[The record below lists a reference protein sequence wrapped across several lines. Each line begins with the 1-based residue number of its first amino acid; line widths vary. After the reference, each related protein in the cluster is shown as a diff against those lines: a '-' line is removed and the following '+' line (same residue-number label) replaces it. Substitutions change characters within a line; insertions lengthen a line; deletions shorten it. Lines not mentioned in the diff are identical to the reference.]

1 MNKQKTFHAETPRT
15 NIVTVRF
22 SDDEMETLDFVCQVL
37 DQSRSQYIRRKA
49 LTGGIPRPE
58 VRIALDEE
66 RASAVAGQLGR
77 IGNNLNQI
85 ARKLN
90 SGDKQTNRMTD
101 DIARTIDQLNER
113 LRFLR
118 DVEDFRG
125 NSETNRN
132 YHDFITYVLFQH
144 DSHARPIYD
153 HNHVKRLR
161 ENYLIDAIN
170 TTPWTYNLD
179 CQRSNR
185 QWKKNREEREVKQHH
200 FILSFDP
207 KDVECGLTMEKAQA
221 LGMEFARKHFSGH
234 QCVVATHDDGNNHSG
249 NIHTHISIN
258 SLRTIDTEPPEYSN
272 LARDYKAGFKFQAQV
287 ELNRKAKQNV
297 TDKEYWASQR
307 GQERLGQKNEAI
319 RSVGGKPTESK
330 FKTELARIR
339 IAINETKQKCSS
351 VEDFK
356 AILKREHNITV
367 TESRGRWSYLPEYR
381 KRPITSRRL
390 GDDYGKEAIE
400 AFINQRLLELQQQQA
415 AEQAPQAVPE
425 QKAEK
430 KPASEPKQASPIIET
445 VVTGRIIDLNDPK
458 IKASYGLT
466 QWAKIQ
472 NLKAMSM
479 SFNYL
484 TENHLLNLDDLQATI
499 EDHKQDFN
507 HDTQRL
513 LRVEKNLK
521 ECNGL
526 LKHLGLYHKYRPLY
540 EQYLKTHK
548 SPKFRE
554 KNIRELLLY
563 DGAVKYLRE
572 YQQAH
577 HVNSVPNYQS
587 LKEAKVRL
595 TAQQQELYE
604 RRRRLK
610 DTIKTMEDGYK
621 LLEQLEPKRS
631 QPNLHRYHQLE

>member
-1 MNKQKTFHAETPRT
+1 MAILKHLAVHNADYHA
-15 NIVTVRF
+15 
-22 SDDEMETLDFVCQVL
+22 
-37 DQSRSQYIRRKA
+37 
-49 LTGGIPRPE
+49 
-58 VRIALDEE
+58 
-66 RASAVAGQLGR
+66 
-77 IGNNLNQI
+77 
-85 ARKLN
+85 
-90 SGDKQTNRMTD
+90 
-101 DIARTIDQLNER
+101 
-113 LRFLR
+113 
-118 DVEDFRG
+118 
-125 NSETNRN
+125 
-132 YHDFITYVLFQH
+132 FITYVLFQH

-153 HNHVKRLR
+153 HNHVKKLR

-234 QCVVATHDDGNNHSG
+234 DKCIRYLKSEVEKLCRENGLH
-249 NIHTHISIN
+249 
-258 SLRTIDTEPPEYSN
+258 
-272 LARDYKAGFKFQAQV
+272 QV
-287 ELNRKAKQNV
+287 ELNKPAKQKI
-297 TDKEYWASQR
+297 TDKEYYAEKR
-307 GQERLGQKNEAI
+307 GQERLDQKNETI
-319 RSVGGKPTESK
+319 RMVGGKPAVEK
-330 FKTELARIR
+330 FETELARIR
-339 IAINETKQKCSS
+339 KAIDETKQKCNSF
-351 VEDFK
+351 EDFK
-356 AILKREHNITV
+356 AILKREHNIVV
-367 TESRGRWSYLPEYR
+367 TERRGRWSYLPEYR

-400 AFINQRLLELQQQQA
+400 SFINQRLLELQHQAQKQKTQA
-415 AEQAPQAVPE
+415 APE
-425 QKAEK
+425 KKAEK
-430 KPASEPKQASPIIET
+430 KPMPEPKPSRPVIET
-445 VVTGRIIDLNDPK
+445 VITGRIIDLNDPK
-458 IKASYGLT
+458 IQCSYSLT

-540 EQYLKTHK
+540 EQYLKTRK

-554 KNIRELLLY
+554 KNIQGLLLY

-577 HVNSVPNYQS
+577 NVNSVPNYQS

-595 TAQQQELYE
+595 TTQQQDLYE
-604 RRRRLK
+604 RRRALK
-610 DTIKTMEDGYK
+610 SIIKTMEDGYK
-621 LLEQLEPKRS
+621 LLTQQEHTIQRNLNRSHYYELE
-631 QPNLHRYHQLE
+631 

>member
-1 MNKQKTFHAETPRT
+1 MAILKHLAVHNADYHA
-15 NIVTVRF
+15 
-22 SDDEMETLDFVCQVL
+22 
-37 DQSRSQYIRRKA
+37 
-49 LTGGIPRPE
+49 
-58 VRIALDEE
+58 
-66 RASAVAGQLGR
+66 
-77 IGNNLNQI
+77 
-85 ARKLN
+85 
-90 SGDKQTNRMTD
+90 
-101 DIARTIDQLNER
+101 
-113 LRFLR
+113 
-118 DVEDFRG
+118 
-125 NSETNRN
+125 
-132 YHDFITYVLFQH
+132 FITYVLFQH

-170 TTPWTYNLD
+170 TTPWTFNLD

-185 QWKKNREEREVKQHH
+185 RWKKNRDEREVKQHH

-207 KDVECGLTMEKAQA
+207 KDVECGLTMEKAQE

-272 LARDYKAGFKFQAQV
+272 LARDYKAGFKFQASDKCIRYLKSEVEKLCRENGLHQV
-287 ELNRKAKQNV
+287 ELNKPAKQKI
-297 TDKEYWASQR
+297 TDREYYAEKR
-307 GQERLGQKNEAI
+307 GQERLDQKNETI
-319 RSVGGKPTESK
+319 RMVGGKPAVEK
-330 FKTELARIR
+330 FETELARIR
-339 IAINETKQKCSS
+339 KAIDETKQKCNSF
-351 VEDFK
+351 EDFK
-356 AILKREHNITV
+356 AILKREHNIVV
-367 TESRGRWSYLPEYR
+367 TERRGRWSYLPEYR

-400 AFINQRLLELQQQQA
+400 AFINQRILKLQQQAQKQQTQA
-415 AEQAPQAVPE
+415 APE
-425 QKAEK
+425 KKAEK
-430 KPASEPKQASPIIET
+430 KPMPEPKPSRPVIET
-445 VVTGRIIDLNDPK
+445 VITGRIIDLNDPK
-458 IKASYGLT
+458 IQCSYSLT

-540 EQYLKTHK
+540 EQYLKTRK

-554 KNIRELLLY
+554 KNIQGLLLY

-577 HVNSVPNYQS
+577 NVNSVPNYQS

-595 TAQQQELYE
+595 TTQQQDLYE
-604 RRRRLK
+604 RRRALK
-610 DTIKTMEDGYK
+610 SIIKTMEDGYK
-621 LLEQLEPKRS
+621 LLTQQEHTIQRNLNRSHYYELE
-631 QPNLHRYHQLE
+631 

>member
-1 MNKQKTFHAETPRT
+1 MAILKHLAIQG
-15 NIVTVRF
+15 
-22 SDDEMETLDFVCQVL
+22 S
-37 DQSRSQYIRRKA
+37 
-49 LTGGIPRPE
+49 
-58 VRIALDEE
+58 
-66 RASAVAGQLGR
+66 
-77 IGNNLNQI
+77 
-85 ARKLN
+85 
-90 SGDKQTNRMTD
+90 
-101 DIARTIDQLNER
+101 
-113 LRFLR
+113 
-118 DVEDFRG
+118 
-125 NSETNRN
+125 N

-153 HNHVKRLR
+153 ENHVKHLR
-161 ENYLIDAIN
+161 ENVLIDAIN
-170 TTPWTYNLD
+170 TTPWTYGID
-179 CQRSNR
+179 CQISNR
-185 QWKKNREEREVKQHH
+185 FWKKNRDRKDIKQHH

-207 KDVECGLTMEKAQA
+207 KDVECGLTIEKAQA

-234 QCVVATHDDGNNHSG
+234 QCVVATHDDGHNGSG
-249 NIHTHISIN
+249 SIHCHIGFN
-258 SLRTIDTEPPEYSN
+258 SLRIKDIPQPEYSK
-272 LARDYKAGFKFQAQV
+272 LERDGKAGYKFHNTPECLRYLKADVERMCRENGLHQV
-287 ELNRKAKQNV
+287 ELNKQAKQNV

-307 GQERLGQKNEAI
+307 GQEKLDRKNEAI

-339 IAINETKQKCSS
+339 QAIDETKQKCNS

-356 AILKREHNITV
+356 AILKREHNIVV

-390 GDDYGKEAIE
+390 GDDYGKESIE
-400 AFINQRLLELQQQQA
+400 VFINQRILKSQQQA
-415 AEQAPQAVPE
+415 QLQKSQAAPE
-425 QKAEK
+425 QKVEK
-430 KPASEPKQASPIIET
+430 KPIPEPKPSRPVIET
-445 VVTGRIIDLNDPK
+445 VIAGHIIDLNDPK
-458 IKASYGLT
+458 IQSSYNLT

-540 EQYLKTHK
+540 EQYLKTRK

-554 KNIRELLLY
+554 KNIQGLLLY
-563 DGAVKYLRE
+563 DGAVKYLHE
-572 YQQAH
+572 YQRAH
-577 HVNSVPNYQS
+577 NVNSVPNYQS

-595 TAQQQELYE
+595 TAQQQDLYE
-604 RRRRLK
+604 RRRALK
-610 DTIKTMEDGYK
+610 STIKTMEDGYK
-621 LLEQLEPKRS
+621 LLTQQERTIQRS
-631 QPNLHRYHQLE
+631 LNRNQFYEIE

>member
-1 MNKQKTFHAETPRT
+1 MAILKHLAVHNADYHA
-15 NIVTVRF
+15 
-22 SDDEMETLDFVCQVL
+22 
-37 DQSRSQYIRRKA
+37 
-49 LTGGIPRPE
+49 
-58 VRIALDEE
+58 
-66 RASAVAGQLGR
+66 
-77 IGNNLNQI
+77 
-85 ARKLN
+85 
-90 SGDKQTNRMTD
+90 
-101 DIARTIDQLNER
+101 
-113 LRFLR
+113 
-118 DVEDFRG
+118 
-125 NSETNRN
+125 
-132 YHDFITYVLFQH
+132 FITYVLFQH

-170 TTPWTYNLD
+170 TTPWTFNLD

-185 QWKKNREEREVKQHH
+185 RWKKNRDEREVKQHH

-207 KDVECGLTMEKAQA
+207 KDVECGLTMEKAQE

-272 LARDYKAGFKFQAQV
+272 LARDYKAGFKFQASDKCIRYLKSEVEKLCRENGLHQV
-287 ELNRKAKQNV
+287 ELNKPAKQKI
-297 TDKEYWASQR
+297 TDREYYAEKR
-307 GQERLGQKNEAI
+307 GQERLDQKNETI
-319 RSVGGKPTESK
+319 RMVGGKPAVEK
-330 FKTELARIR
+330 FETELARIR
-339 IAINETKQKCSS
+339 KAIDETKQKCNSF
-351 VEDFK
+351 EDFK
-356 AILKREHNITV
+356 AILKREHNIVV
-367 TESRGRWSYLPEYR
+367 TERRGRWSYLPEYR

-400 AFINQRLLELQQQQA
+400 SFINQRLLELQHQAQKQKTQA
-415 AEQAPQAVPE
+415 APE
-425 QKAEK
+425 KKAEK
-430 KPASEPKQASPIIET
+430 KPMPEPKPSRPVIET
-445 VVTGRIIDLNDPK
+445 VITGRIIDLNDPK
-458 IKASYGLT
+458 IQCSYSLT

-540 EQYLKTHK
+540 EQYLKTRK

-554 KNIRELLLY
+554 KNIQGLLLY

-577 HVNSVPNYQS
+577 NVNSVPNYQS

-595 TAQQQELYE
+595 TTQQQDLYE
-604 RRRRLK
+604 RRRALK
-610 DTIKTMEDGYK
+610 SIIKTMEDGYK
-621 LLEQLEPKRS
+621 LLTQQEHTIQRNLNRSHYYELE
-631 QPNLHRYHQLE
+631 

>member
-1 MNKQKTFHAETPRT
+1 MAILKHLAVHNSDYHA
-15 NIVTVRF
+15 
-22 SDDEMETLDFVCQVL
+22 
-37 DQSRSQYIRRKA
+37 
-49 LTGGIPRPE
+49 
-58 VRIALDEE
+58 
-66 RASAVAGQLGR
+66 
-77 IGNNLNQI
+77 
-85 ARKLN
+85 
-90 SGDKQTNRMTD
+90 
-101 DIARTIDQLNER
+101 
-113 LRFLR
+113 
-118 DVEDFRG
+118 
-125 NSETNRN
+125 
-132 YHDFITYVLFQH
+132 FITYVLFQH

-153 HNHVKRLR
+153 HNHVKKLR

-207 KDVECGLTMEKAQA
+207 KDVECGLTMEKAQE

-272 LARDYKAGFKFQAQV
+272 LARDYKAGFKFQASDKCIRYLKSEVEKLCRENGLHQV
-287 ELNRKAKQNV
+287 ELNKPAKQKI
-297 TDKEYWASQR
+297 TDREYYAEKR
-307 GQERLGQKNEAI
+307 GQERLDQKNETI
-319 RSVGGKPTESK
+319 RMVGGKPAVEK
-330 FKTELARIR
+330 FETELARIR
-339 IAINETKQKCSS
+339 KAIDETKQKCNSF
-351 VEDFK
+351 EDFK
-356 AILKREHNITV
+356 AILKREHNIVV
-367 TESRGRWSYLPEYR
+367 TERRGRWSYLPEYR

-400 AFINQRLLELQQQQA
+400 SFINQRLLELQHQAQKQKTQA
-415 AEQAPQAVPE
+415 APE
-425 QKAEK
+425 KKAEK
-430 KPASEPKQASPIIET
+430 KPMPEPKPSRPVIET
-445 VVTGRIIDLNDPK
+445 VITGRIIDLNDPK
-458 IKASYGLT
+458 IQCSYSLT

-540 EQYLKTHK
+540 EQYLKTRK

-554 KNIRELLLY
+554 KNIQGLLLY

-577 HVNSVPNYQS
+577 NVNSVPNYQS

-595 TAQQQELYE
+595 TTQQQDLYE
-604 RRRRLK
+604 RRRALK
-610 DTIKTMEDGYK
+610 SIIKTMEDGYK
-621 LLEQLEPKRS
+621 LLTQQEHTIQRNLNRSHYYELE
-631 QPNLHRYHQLE
+631 

>member
-1 MNKQKTFHAETPRT
+1 MAILKHLAVHNADYHA
-15 NIVTVRF
+15 
-22 SDDEMETLDFVCQVL
+22 
-37 DQSRSQYIRRKA
+37 
-49 LTGGIPRPE
+49 
-58 VRIALDEE
+58 
-66 RASAVAGQLGR
+66 
-77 IGNNLNQI
+77 
-85 ARKLN
+85 
-90 SGDKQTNRMTD
+90 
-101 DIARTIDQLNER
+101 
-113 LRFLR
+113 
-118 DVEDFRG
+118 
-125 NSETNRN
+125 
-132 YHDFITYVLFQH
+132 FITYVLFQH

-170 TTPWTYNLD
+170 TTPWTFNLD

-185 QWKKNREEREVKQHH
+185 RWKKNRDEREVKQHH

-207 KDVECGLTMEKAQA
+207 KDVECGLTMEKAQE

-272 LARDYKAGFKFQAQV
+272 LARDYKAGFKFQASDKCIRYLKSEVEKLCRENGLHQV
-287 ELNRKAKQNV
+287 ELNKPAKQKI
-297 TDKEYWASQR
+297 TDREYYAEKR
-307 GQERLGQKNEAI
+307 GQERLDQKNETI
-319 RSVGGKPTESK
+319 RMVGGKPAVEK
-330 FKTELARIR
+330 FETELARIR
-339 IAINETKQKCSS
+339 KAIDETKQKCNSF
-351 VEDFK
+351 EDFK
-356 AILKREHNITV
+356 AILKREHNIVV
-367 TESRGRWSYLPEYR
+367 TERRGRWSYLPEYR

-400 AFINQRLLELQQQQA
+400 SFINQRLLELQHQAQKQKTQA
-415 AEQAPQAVPE
+415 APE
-425 QKAEK
+425 KKAEK
-430 KPASEPKQASPIIET
+430 KPMPEPKPSRPVIET
-445 VVTGRIIDLNDPK
+445 VITGRIIDLNDPK
-458 IKASYGLT
+458 IQSSYSLT

-540 EQYLKTHK
+540 EQYLKTRK

-554 KNIRELLLY
+554 KNTQGLLLY
-563 DGAVKYLRE
+563 DGAVKYLHE
-572 YQQAH
+572 YQREH

-587 LKEAKVRL
+587 LKEARVRL
-595 TAQQQELYE
+595 TAQQQDLYE

-610 DTIKTMEDGYK
+610 DTIKTMENGYK
-621 LLEQLEPKRS
+621 LLTQQERTIQRTLNRS
-631 QPNLHRYHQLE
+631 QYYELE

>member
-1 MNKQKTFHAETPRT
+1 MAILKHLAVHNADYHA
-15 NIVTVRF
+15 
-22 SDDEMETLDFVCQVL
+22 
-37 DQSRSQYIRRKA
+37 
-49 LTGGIPRPE
+49 
-58 VRIALDEE
+58 
-66 RASAVAGQLGR
+66 
-77 IGNNLNQI
+77 
-85 ARKLN
+85 
-90 SGDKQTNRMTD
+90 
-101 DIARTIDQLNER
+101 
-113 LRFLR
+113 
-118 DVEDFRG
+118 
-125 NSETNRN
+125 
-132 YHDFITYVLFQH
+132 FITYVLFQH

-170 TTPWTYNLD
+170 TTPWTFNLD

-185 QWKKNREEREVKQHH
+185 RWKKNRDEREVKQHH

-207 KDVECGLTMEKAQA
+207 KDVECGLTMEKAQE

-272 LARDYKAGFKFQAQV
+272 LARDYKAGFKFQASDKCIRYLKSEVEKLCRENGLHQV
-287 ELNRKAKQNV
+287 ELNKPAKQKI
-297 TDKEYWASQR
+297 TDREYYAEKR
-307 GQERLGQKNEAI
+307 GQERLDQKNETI
-319 RSVGGKPTESK
+319 RMVGGKPAVEK
-330 FKTELARIR
+330 FETELARIR
-339 IAINETKQKCSS
+339 KAIDETKQKCNSF
-351 VEDFK
+351 EDFK
-356 AILKREHNITV
+356 AILKREHNIVV
-367 TESRGRWSYLPEYR
+367 TERRGRWSYLPEYR

-400 AFINQRLLELQQQQA
+400 SFI
-415 AEQAPQAVPE
+415 
-425 QKAEK
+425 AEK
-430 KPASEPKQASPIIET
+430 KPMPEPKPSRPVIET
-445 VVTGRIIDLNDPK
+445 VITGRIIDLNDPK
-458 IKASYGLT
+458 IQCSYSLT

-540 EQYLKTHK
+540 EQYLKTRK

-554 KNIRELLLY
+554 KNIQGLLLY

-577 HVNSVPNYQS
+577 NVNSVPNYQS

-595 TAQQQELYE
+595 TTQQQDLYE
-604 RRRRLK
+604 RRRALK
-610 DTIKTMEDGYK
+610 SIIKTMEDGYK
-621 LLEQLEPKRS
+621 LLTQQEHTIQRNLNRSHYYELE
-631 QPNLHRYHQLE
+631 

>member
-1 MNKQKTFHAETPRT
+1 MAILKH
-15 NIVTVRF
+15 
-22 SDDEMETLDFVCQVL
+22 L
-37 DQSRSQYIRRKA
+37 
-49 LTGGIPRPE
+49 
-58 VRIALDEE
+58 
-66 RASAVAGQLGR
+66 AVH
-77 IGNNLNQI
+77 
-85 ARKLN
+85 
-90 SGDKQTNRMTD
+90 
-101 DIARTIDQLNER
+101 
-113 LRFLR
+113 
-118 DVEDFRG
+118 
-125 NSETNRN
+125 NRN

-153 HNHVKRLR
+153 ENHVKRLR

-185 QWKKNREEREVKQHH
+185 RWKKNREEREVKQHH

-207 KDVECGLTMEKAQA
+207 KDVECGLTMEKAQE

-234 QCVVATHDDGNNHSG
+234 QCVVATHDDGNNHSK
-249 NIHTHISIN
+249 NIHCHISIN

-272 LARDYKAGFKFQAQV
+272 LARDYKAGFKFQASDKCIRYLKSEVEKLCRENGLHQV
-287 ELNRKAKQNV
+287 ELNKPAKQKI
-297 TDKEYWASQR
+297 TDREYYAEKR
-307 GQERLGQKNEAI
+307 GQEGLDHKNETI
-319 RSVGGKPTESK
+319 RLVGGNPAVEK
-330 FKTELARIR
+330 FETELARIR
-339 IAINETKQKCSS
+339 QAIDDTKQKSNS

-356 AILKREHNITV
+356 AILKQEHNIIV

-390 GDDYGKEAIE
+390 GDDYSKEAIE
-400 AFINQRLLELQQQQA
+400 AFISQHLLELQQQAQKQKTQA
-415 AEQAPQAVPE
+415 APE
-425 QKAEK
+425 SKAEK
-430 KPASEPKQASPIIET
+430 KPIPEPKPSRPVIEM
-445 VVTGRIIDLNDPK
+445 VITGRIIDLNDPK
-458 IKASYGLT
+458 IQSSYNLT

-540 EQYLKTHK
+540 EQYLKTRK
-548 SPKFRE
+548 SSKFRE
-554 KNIRELLLY
+554 KNIQGLLLY

-572 YQQAH
+572 YQEAH
-577 HVNSVPNYQS
+577 HVNCVPNYQS

-621 LLEQLEPKRS
+621 LLTQQEHTIQRNLNRS
-631 QPNLHRYHQLE
+631 QYYELE

>member
-1 MNKQKTFHAETPRT
+1 MAILKH
-15 NIVTVRF
+15 
-22 SDDEMETLDFVCQVL
+22 L
-37 DQSRSQYIRRKA
+37 
-49 LTGGIPRPE
+49 
-58 VRIALDEE
+58 
-66 RASAVAGQLGR
+66 AVH
-77 IGNNLNQI
+77 
-85 ARKLN
+85 
-90 SGDKQTNRMTD
+90 
-101 DIARTIDQLNER
+101 
-113 LRFLR
+113 
-118 DVEDFRG
+118 
-125 NSETNRN
+125 NRN

-153 HNHVKRLR
+153 ENHVKRLR

-221 LGMEFARKHFSGH
+221 LCMEFARKHFSGH

-249 NIHTHISIN
+249 NIHTHIAIN

-272 LARDYKAGFKFQAQV
+272 LARDYKAGFKFQASDKCIRYLKSEVEKLCRENGLHQV
-287 ELNRKAKQNV
+287 ELNKPAKQRI
-297 TDKEYWASQR
+297 TDREYYAEKR
-307 GQERLGQKNEAI
+307 GQERLDQKNETI
-319 RSVGGKPTESK
+319 RMIGGKPAVEK
-330 FKTELARIR
+330 FETELARIR
-339 IAINETKQKCSS
+339 KAIDETKQKCNS

-356 AILKREHNITV
+356 AILKQEHNIIV

-390 GDDYGKEAIE
+390 GDDYSKESVE
-400 AFINQRLLELQQQQA
+400 AFISQHLLELQQHAQKQKTQA
-415 AEQAPQAVPE
+415 APE
-425 QKAEK
+425 KKAERK
-430 KPASEPKQASPIIET
+430 SIPEPKPSRPVIET

-458 IKASYGLT
+458 IQSNYSLT

-472 NLKAMSM
+472 NLKALSM

-540 EQYLKTHK
+540 EQYLKTRK

-554 KNIRELLLY
+554 KNIQGLLLY
-563 DGAVKYLRE
+563 DGAVKYLHE
-572 YQQAH
+572 YQRAH
-577 HVNSVPNYQS
+577 NVNSVPNYQS

-595 TAQQQELYE
+595 TAQQQELYD
-604 RRRRLK
+604 RRRALK
-610 DTIKTMEDGYK
+610 STIKTMEDGYK
-621 LLEQLEPKRS
+621 LLTQQEHTIQRS
-631 QPNLHRYHQLE
+631 LNRNQFYEIE